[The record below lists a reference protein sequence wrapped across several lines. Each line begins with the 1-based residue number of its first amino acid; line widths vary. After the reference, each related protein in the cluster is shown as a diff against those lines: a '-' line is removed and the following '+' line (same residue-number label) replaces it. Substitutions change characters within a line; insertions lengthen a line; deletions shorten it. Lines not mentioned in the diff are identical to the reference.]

1 MVYFITLVAICI
13 AGITVSSYLSFSHY
27 RVYTDMG
34 YKSFCAI
41 SKAINCDTISQSSY
55 AVFLNV
61 PVAVWGIAGYC
72 LLLGI
77 ILCSLDQKRQK
88 IRLLSTQFSIALIFS
103 LISLTLGIIS
113 SVYIHAYCI
122 MCIASW
128 IINFSLLYMFWLI
141 RRRYENINYLQSIKQ
156 DLIFWKTNKLTI
168 IMAIVFLLILGSL
181 ILFYP
186 KYWQYHYKSINNE
199 NTINT
204 GITLKGHPWIGA
216 IDPKLTIVEF
226 SDYQCFQ
233 CKKMHFFLRNLIAEY
248 PDKLRIVH
256 RHFPMDHRY
265 NPIVTQ
271 PFHEGSGVLA
281 LIAITACNHNIFWEA
296 NDYLYQYDMSKHAIY
311 LRKIAKDI
319 GIDLKIL
326 RNGIN
331 KHKNKLKLFQDI
343 KYGLQHKL
351 SGTPAYIINGQTYTG
366 HIPPDIIR
374 SLDEN

>member
-1 MVYFITLVAICI
+1 
-13 AGITVSSYLSFSHY
+13 
-27 RVYTDMG
+27 
-34 YKSFCAI
+34 
-41 SKAINCDTISQSSY
+41 
-55 AVFLNV
+55 
-61 PVAVWGIAGYC
+61 
-72 LLLGI
+72 
-77 ILCSLDQKRQK
+77 
-88 IRLLSTQFSIALIFS
+88 
-103 LISLTLGIIS
+103 
-113 SVYIHAYCI
+113 
-122 MCIASW
+122 
-128 IINFSLLYMFWLI
+128 
-141 RRRYENINYLQSIKQ
+141 
-156 DLIFWKTNKLTI
+156 
-168 IMAIVFLLILGSL
+168 
-181 ILFYP
+181 
-186 KYWQYHYKSINNE
+186 
-199 NTINT
+199 
-204 GITLKGHPWIGA
+204 
-216 IDPKLTIVEF
+216 
-226 SDYQCFQ
+226 
-233 CKKMHFFLRNLIAEY
+233 MHFFLRNLIAEY